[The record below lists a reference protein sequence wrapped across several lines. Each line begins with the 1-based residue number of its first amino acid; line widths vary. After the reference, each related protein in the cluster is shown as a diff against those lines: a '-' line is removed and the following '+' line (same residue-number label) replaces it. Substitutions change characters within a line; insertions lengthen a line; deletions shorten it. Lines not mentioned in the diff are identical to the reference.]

1 VPAQSTLWIE
11 GANPDQFKIYDLS
24 GRLAMEGGLMQNSID
39 VSNLGYGLYV
49 LYAQTEKGM
58 IVQKFLKN

>member
-1 VPAQSTLWIE
+1 
-11 GANPDQFKIYDLS
+11 
-24 GRLAMEGGLMQNSID
+24 MEGGLMQNSID